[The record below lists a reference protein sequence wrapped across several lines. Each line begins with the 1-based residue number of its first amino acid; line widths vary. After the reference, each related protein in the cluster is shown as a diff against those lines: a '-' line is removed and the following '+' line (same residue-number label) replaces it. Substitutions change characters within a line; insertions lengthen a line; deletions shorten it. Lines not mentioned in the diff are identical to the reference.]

1 MIFTLRPIEAVRA
14 VMPRGS
20 ISGAGVRL
28 GLTQPAVSRLM
39 RDMQE
44 VLNLKL
50 FLRRRNSIA
59 ATAEATLLFEE
70 VQRSFVSLH
79 RIERTAQEF
88 KCAWHGS
95 LRISAM
101 AGPAHG
107 FLPGMVARFL
117 SEQPDTFVAL
127 HNHITTTTLERVS
140 LRQFD
145 IGIAYAPPDCPG
157 LEIERLPSLE
167 AVCALPADHAL
178 APREVITLE
187 DLRGQNLLTSVPAAR
202 SRYCST
208 PCCASLAFSRRSWQ
222 SPRRR
227 RCCAAWSGRGG
238 HRAGRSLHGCCG
250 ARPGGG
256 GAAIRAA
263 RRLRRGPDLPHR
275 GAALAGGG
283 VVRRGSARGC
293 NHGPATASIALA
305 HTGWSRHPGR
315 LTLRSLAPATIAS
328 IGNRAAPGAAQGAVS
343 PRGRV

>member
-107 FLPGMVARFL
+107 FLPGLVARFL

-187 DLRGQNLLTSVPAAR
+187 DLRGQNLLTLGTGSQIAILLDAMLRLAGILAPELAESTAPEVLCRLVGQGWA
-202 SRYCST
+202 SRWPIPSRVLR
-208 PCCASLAFSRRSWQ
+208 CATRRW
-222 SPRRR
+222 
-227 RCCAAWSGRGG
+227 RCGDSC
-238 HRAGRSLHGCCG
+238 RASIT
-250 ARPGGG
+250 ARP
-256 GAAIRAA
+256 
-263 RRLRRGPDLPHR
+263 
-275 GAALAGGG
+275 
-283 VVRRGSARGC
+283 
-293 NHGPATASIALA
+293 
-305 HTGWSRHPGR
+305 
-315 LTLRSLAPATIAS
+315 
-328 IGNRAAPGAAQGAVS
+328 
-343 PRGRV
+343 